1 MDRLKTDSTE
11 ITCEFWGGASQ
22 ALPRGQPGLPG
33 PESCPRRAS
42 AHVTGPN
49 TAKGKQTH
57 TPGDTLDPNTPREKE
72 AMGTIASPDASTAP
86 DREVLT
92 WQGFGDASRELTQQ
106 IIDSGWIPD
115 LIVAIARGGLI
126 PAGAIA
132 YAMDVKAIGTMNVE
146 FYSGIGET
154 LDEPMLLPPLMDVSA
169 MDGKRVLVVDDVAD
183 SGKTLKMVMDLIDEH
198 GLTLDGSAAVRVEAR
213 SAVIYKKPVSIIEPD
228 YVWAHTDKWINF
240 PWSTLPVIKP

>member
-1 MDRLKTDSTE
+1 
-11 ITCEFWGGASQ
+11 
-22 ALPRGQPGLPG
+22 
-33 PESCPRRAS
+33 
-42 AHVTGPN
+42 
-49 TAKGKQTH
+49 
-57 TPGDTLDPNTPREKE
+57 
-72 AMGTIASPDASTAP
+72 MGTTASPDATTAP

-106 IIDSGWIPD
+106 IVDSGWVPD

-132 YAMDVKAIGTMNVE
+132 YAMDVKAIG
-146 FYSGIGET
+146 
-154 LDEPMLLPPLMDVSA
+154 
-169 MDGKRVLVVDDVAD
+169 VLVVDDVAD

-198 GLTLDGSAAVRVEAR
+198 GLSLDGSSSVHVEAR

-228 YVWAHTDKWINF
+228 YVWAYTDKWINF

>member
-1 MDRLKTDSTE
+1 
-11 ITCEFWGGASQ
+11 
-22 ALPRGQPGLPG
+22 
-33 PESCPRRAS
+33 
-42 AHVTGPN
+42 
-49 TAKGKQTH
+49 
-57 TPGDTLDPNTPREKE
+57 
-72 AMGTIASPDASTAP
+72 MGTTASPDASTAT

-92 WQGFGDASRELTQQ
+92 WQGFGDASRELTKQ
-106 IIDSGWIPD
+106 IVDSGWVPD

-132 YAMDVKAIGTMNVE
+132 YAIGTMNVE

-198 GLTLDGSAAVRVEAR
+198 GLSLDGSSSVHVEAR

-228 YVWAHTDKWINF
+228 YVWAYTDKWINF